1 MIPTIKCS
9 NERELTQEEC
19 NRIWEIVLPVP
30 EGACERG
37 LPTILAAHRA
47 AFAAPKAGVGN
58 PASTGPDLLSRE
70 TVHTPG
76 SGALP
81 LGAGALR
88 GER

>member
-1 MIPTIKCS
+1 MISVKCS

-47 AFAAPKAGVGN
+47 AFAAPQPAVGN
-58 PASTGPDLLSRE
+58 SGSTDAGTSFRE

-81 LGAGALR
+81 LGAGAIR
-88 GER
+88 GR